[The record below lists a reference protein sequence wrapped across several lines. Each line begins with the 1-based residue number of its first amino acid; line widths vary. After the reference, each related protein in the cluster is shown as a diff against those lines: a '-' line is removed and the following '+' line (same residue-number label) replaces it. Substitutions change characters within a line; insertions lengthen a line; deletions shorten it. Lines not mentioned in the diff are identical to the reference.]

1 MQTLRL
7 HLTTIPLTLAL
18 SPKGRGN
25 FISTKAAI
33 LKIFIWTRF
42 SLSHVLFLSLLLTIK
57 EKEMNNEDFCRISKS
72 DLHLVLLGKYAQP
85 TCPTLLGRVLMK
97 GNRLK
102 YPLFYILRC
111 WRRCSGPASAFKQ
124 IGYFC
129 AKIFQACRHFDFKPG
144 NPPYNI

>member
-42 SLSHVLFLSLLLTIK
+42 SLSHVLFLSLLLAIK
-57 EKEMNNEDFCRISKS
+57 EKEMNIKEDFLS
-72 DLHLVLLGKYAQP
+72 D
-85 TCPTLLGRVLMK
+85 
-97 GNRLK
+97 
-102 YPLFYILRC
+102 
-111 WRRCSGPASAFKQ
+111 
-124 IGYFC
+124 
-129 AKIFQACRHFDFKPG
+129 
-144 NPPYNI
+144 

>member
-42 SLSHVLFLSLLLTIK
+42 SLSHVLFLSLLLAIK

-72 DLHLVLLGKYAQP
+72 DLHLVLLGKYEMTP
-85 TCPTLLGRVLMK
+85 
-97 GNRLK
+97 
-102 YPLFYILRC
+102 
-111 WRRCSGPASAFKQ
+111 
-124 IGYFC
+124 
-129 AKIFQACRHFDFKPG
+129 
-144 NPPYNI
+144 